1 MPKLAYLGG
10 SPRRVR
16 FIGSS
21 RRDLSAFP
29 DGVRRDAG
37 LALFEVQLG
46 QMPDSAK
53 PLKGYG
59 GAGVQEIVNGDA
71 SGTFRVVYT
80 ISLPDAV
87 YVLHAFQKKSTTGVK
102 TSKRDVDLIK
112 RRLAEAQRLS
122 VEFLAAESKERT

>member
-1 MPKLAYLGG
+1 MPVLAYMGG

-16 FIGSS
+16 FVGSS
-21 RRDLSAFP
+21 RRDLGEFP

-37 LALFEVQLG
+37 LALFEVQVG
-46 QMPDSAK
+46 QMPESAK

-59 GAGVQEIVNGDA
+59 GAGVQEIVVGHA
-71 SGTFRVVYT
+71 SGTFRVVYS

-87 YVLHAFQKKSTTGVK
+87 YVLHAFQKKSTSGLK
-102 TSKRDVDLIK
+102 TSQRDIDLIK

-122 VEFLAAESKERT
+122 AEYLSAESKERT